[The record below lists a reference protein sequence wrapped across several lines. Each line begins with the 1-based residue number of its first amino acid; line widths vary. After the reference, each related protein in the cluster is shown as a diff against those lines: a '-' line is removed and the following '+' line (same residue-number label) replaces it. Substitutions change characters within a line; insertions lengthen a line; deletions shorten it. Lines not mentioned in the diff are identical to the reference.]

1 MAVPHTGGGQLR
13 NDRVVFPQDA
23 QPVLDGSLAQTGQEE
38 ECEGPAAAGS
48 VGEPHQS
55 SRTVRAVIPKLGRSA
70 FVFNVS
76 LCWILV

>member
-1 MAVPHTGGGQLR
+1 M
-13 NDRVVFPQDA
+13 
-23 QPVLDGSLAQTGQEE
+23 LDGSLAQTGQEE